1 MMSSTES
8 TSTRQQDARQA
19 AAPETLPLD
28 GFSRWRQIARFVPY
42 SRETARLRELEGRFP
57 RRIRLTQRCSAWSN
71 RELHRFMAD
80 PIHYR
85 ADDVQD
91 NE

>member
-8 TSTRQQDARQA
+8 TSTQYQDTRL

-28 GFSRWRQIARFVPY
+28 GFSRWRQIARFIPY
-42 SRETARLRELEGRFP
+42 SRETARLRELEGHFP
-57 RRIRLTQRCSAWSN
+57 RRIRLTQRCSVWSN

-80 PIHYR
+80 PVRYR
-85 ADDVQD
+85 ADDLQD

>member
-8 TSTRQQDARQA
+8 TSTQHQDTRLA

-28 GFSRWRQIARFVPY
+28 GFSRWRQIARFIPY

-57 RRIRLTQRCSAWSN
+57 RRIRLTQRCSVWSN

-80 PIHYR
+80 PIRYR

-91 NE
+91 TE